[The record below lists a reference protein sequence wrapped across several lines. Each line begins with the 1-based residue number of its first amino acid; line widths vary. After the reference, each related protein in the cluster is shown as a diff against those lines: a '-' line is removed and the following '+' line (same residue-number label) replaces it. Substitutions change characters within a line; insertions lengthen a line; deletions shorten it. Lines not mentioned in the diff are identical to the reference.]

1 MNDDQILQRGGTEED
16 IIKYAEN
23 NGADLNEAL
32 IKEEITSEV
41 SNFKRELASVLNKY
55 SRENLS
61 NTPDYILAEYLNDC
75 LNTFDKIIQLRKND
89 SEISPEDEK
98 NFYKVVMGTKN
109 SLEGN
114 VHIEKRIDIITKW
127 IDEKENSCN
136 MKEFSLLQELKKVL
150 ENSPEKS

>member
-1 MNDDQILQRGGTEED
+1 MGDNQILQRGGTEED
-16 IIKYAEN
+16 IIKEAEN

-41 SNFKRELASVLNKY
+41 SNFKRELAFVLNKY

-98 NFYKVVMGTKN
+98 NFYKVAMRTKT
-109 SLEGN
+109 
-114 VHIEKRIDIITKW
+114 IEI
-127 IDEKENSCN
+127 
-136 MKEFSLLQELKKVL
+136 
-150 ENSPEKS
+150 